1 MKTVQQIIKDTR
13 DKITKSN
20 LKATMGNADNFN
32 QYSTISKELED
43 QIEIEWGIIET
54 AFSNIEELG
63 EQLHTLDMSKH
74 DAKRRVV
81 LQV

>member
-1 MKTVQQIIKDTR
+1 MKTVEQIIKDTN

-20 LKATMGNADNFN
+20 LKTTMGNADNFN
-32 QYSTISKELED
+32 QHSTISKELEN
-43 QIEIEWGIIET
+43 QMEIEWGIIET

-63 EQLHTLDMSKH
+63 EQLHILRLSRH
-74 DAKRRVV
+74 DAKRRII